1 MLSSF
6 LNFVCKRFKKYNGIP
21 IIRII
26 IPNSYV
32 GPNCPKGMTSLYGK
46 CVGIVKNSES
56 NTGDQDNCK
65 WKSGSSS
72 FELAKFGNVKVI
84 FQKFE

>member
-1 MLSSF
+1 MHASF
-6 LNFVCKRFKKYNGIP
+6 A
-21 IIRII
+21 
-26 IPNSYV
+26 
-32 GPNCPKGMTSLYGK
+32 GPSCPKGMTSLYGK

-56 NTGDQDNCK
+56 NTGNQDNCK

-84 FQKFE
+84 LNKLEKLPFDKFLWNRENINFLLTK